1 MSNKI
6 GLVIKTAGDLYTI
19 LTPYGIKIHC
29 KLTGKYRLEGLKST
43 NPVVVGDRV
52 EYAYD
57 DGDQFGRIS
66 DVKERKNYII
76 RKSSNLSKTY
86 QVIASNLDL
95 LLLMVTI
102 EFPRTYAEFIDRY
115 LVAAEAYNIPVII
128 LFNKTDIYS
137 EEHFQIMEDW
147 SRMYQE
153 IGYQCMSI
161 SAIDKKSAEALSG
174 IVKDK
179 VTLIAGNSG
188 VGKSTLINTLD
199 PSLQPVIKEISDYHK
214 KGKHTTTF
222 VEMYTLPSGGFII
235 DSPGIKGFG
244 LIDMEAEPLY
254 HYFPEFFNIS
264 KDCKFYDCIHI
275 KEPGCAVI
283 EALEEGKISQS
294 RYKSYISLIKEQ
306 EESQKYRSKF

>member
-1 MSNKI
+1 MSIKT

-19 LTPYGIKIHC
+19 LTADKLQIHC

-43 NPVVVGDRV
+43 NPVVVGDQV
-52 EYAYD
+52 EYAYE

-66 DVKERKNYII
+66 SVKKRKNYII

-102 EFPRTYAEFIDRY
+102 EYPRTYAEFIDRY
-115 LVAAEAYNIPVII
+115 LVAAEAYNVPVII
-128 LFNKTDIYS
+128 LFNKTDMYN

-147 SRMYQE
+147 SRMYRE
-153 IGYQCMSI
+153 IGYQCMAI
-161 SAIDKKSAEALSG
+161 SAIDKKSITE
-174 IVKDK
+174 INKNIKDK

-222 VEMYTLPSGGFII
+222 VEMYTLSSGGFII

-264 KDCKFYDCIHI
+264 KDCKFYDCIHT

-283 EALEEGKISQS
+283 EAVEEGKIYPS
-294 RYKSYISLIKEQ
+294 RYKSYISLLKEQ
-306 EESQKYRSKF
+306 EKSQKYRSKF